1 MLIKGEEDIIL
12 GPRSFVVRT
21 PGGQK
26 RCGGIGDILAGVT
39 SACSLWNFEL
49 GPVLASRIVRKAT
62 YLAFE
67 KEGRSLTAPCIVK

>member
-1 MLIKGEEDIIL
+1 M
-12 GPRSFVVRT
+12 RT
-21 PGGQK
+21 TGGRK

-62 YLAFE
+62 CYAFE
-67 KEGRSLTAPCIVK
+67 KEGRSMTAPCIIR